1 MKRSGFIASLV
12 KESRLL
18 VRDVHGLALLFLMPT
33 IFILVMSLALQDVF
47 AARAGSQP
55 AASGV
60 KVAMADFDG
69 TDASRELVRRMSAV
83 RAFAVTVD
91 ANTSRDALYAAA
103 KAGAQSFAVIV
114 PRGYG
119 DQLGKSA
126 TPAAL
131 RAPTP
136 ATAAPTVEVLVAP
149 DAEKRSE
156 IIFLAALRGAMGR
169 QRIDTA
175 LSRFGPPAPAGDTAP
190 EPREEADP
198 VKVTYAYD
206 AARAGDSPSAVQ
218 QNVPAWLVFSI
229 FFVAVPFSQTFIRER
244 DLGTQR
250 RLRTTNLSAA
260 SQIFGKL
267 LPYYAVNQI
276 QVFLMFCI
284 GVWVVPLFGGQAL
297 QVRGSLLALALMG
310 AAVSFA
316 ALGLALLIASV
327 ARTSEQASMTSAL
340 GNIILGAFGGIMV
353 PRFVMPE
360 AMRALSGYSPMSW
373 GLDGFLELLLH
384 GGGVRDIVPEL
395 LKLSA
400 LGLVAIAVALTLHR
414 RQE

>member
-1 MKRSGFIASLV
+1 VKRSGFVASLV

-18 VRDVHGLALLFLMPT
+18 LRDIHGLALLFLMPT

-47 AARAGSQP
+47 AARAGSRP
-55 AASGV
+55 TSTGV
-60 KVAMADFDG
+60 KVAIADYDQ
-69 TDASRELVRRMSAV
+69 TDASRELVKRMSSIT
-83 RAFAVTVD
+83 AFAVSSST
-91 ANTSRDALYAAA
+91 APREQLYATT
-103 KAGAQSFAVIV
+103 KTGRQSFTVLI
-114 PRGYG
+114 PKGYG

-136 ATAAPTVEVLVAP
+136 ETTAPNVEVLVAP

-156 IIFLAALRGAMGR
+156 IIFTSALRGAMGR

-175 LSRFGPPAPAGDTAP
+175 LSRFAPPRQPGEPAP
-190 EPREEADP
+190 EPMDESDP
-198 VKVTYAYD
+198 VQVTYAYD
-206 AARAGDSPSAVQ
+206 SAKANDSPSAVQ

-276 QVFLMFCI
+276 QFFLMFCI
-284 GVWVVPLFGGQAL
+284 GIWVVPLFGGQAL
-297 QVRGSLLALALMG
+297 QVRGEPAALVLMG

-327 ARTSEQASMTSAL
+327 ARTSEQASMMSAL

-395 LKLSA
+395 LKLIA
-400 LGLVAIAVALTLHR
+400 LGLIATAIALMLHR

>member
-1 MKRSGFIASLV
+1 VKRSGFIASLV
-12 KESRLL
+12 KEARLL
-18 VRDVHGLALLFLMPT
+18 LRDVHGLALLFLMPT

-47 AARAGSQP
+47 AARAGSRP

-60 KVAMADFDG
+60 KVAIADLDQ
-69 TDASRELVRRMSAV
+69 TDASRELVTRVTAV
-83 RAFAVTVD
+83 KAFAVTASAD
-91 ANTSRDALYAAA
+91 KPSEALYASV
-103 KAGAQSFAVIV
+103 KASVESFGVII
-114 PRGYG
+114 PKGYG
-119 DQLGKSA
+119 EQLGKSA
-126 TPAAL
+126 TPGAL

-136 ATAAPTVEVLVAP
+136 ETAAPNVEVLVAP

-156 IIFLAALRGAMGR
+156 LIFLAAVRGAMGR
-169 QRIDTA
+169 QRVDAA
-175 LSRFGPPAPAGDTAP
+175 LARFGPPRPDGERVS
-190 EPREEADP
+190 EPKQDADP

-206 AARAGDSPSAVQ
+206 AAKAGDSPSAVQ

-284 GVWVVPLFGGQAL
+284 GIWVVPLFGGQAL
-297 QVRGSLLALALMG
+297 QVRGEPLALVLMG

-316 ALGLALLIASV
+316 ALGLALLIAAI
-327 ARTSEQASMTSAL
+327 ARTSEQASMMSAL

-360 AMRALSGYSPMSW
+360 AMRTLSGYSPMSW

-400 LGLVAIAVALTLHR
+400 LGMAAIAIALTLHR

>member
-1 MKRSGFIASLV
+1 VKLSGFLASLV

-18 VRDVHGLALLFLMPT
+18 LRDIHGLALLFLMPT

-47 AARAGSQP
+47 AARAGSRP
-55 AASGV
+55 ASTGV
-60 KVAMADFDG
+60 KVAIADYDQ
-69 TDASRELVRRMSAV
+69 TDASRELVKRMSSIT
-83 RAFAVTVD
+83 AFAVSSG
-91 ANTSRDALYAAA
+91 ANPPREQLYDTT
-103 KAGAQSFAVIV
+103 KAGKQSFAVLI

-131 RAPTP
+131 RASTP
-136 ATAAPTVEVLVAP
+136 ETAPPNVEVLVAP

-156 IIFLAALRGAMGR
+156 LIFLSALRGAMGR
-169 QRIDTA
+169 QRIDVA
-175 LSRFGPPAPAGDTAP
+175 LSRFAPPRTADEPAPAPGED
-190 EPREEADP
+190 ADP
-198 VKVTYAYD
+198 VKVIYAYD
-206 AARAGDSPSAVQ
+206 AAKANDSPSAVQ

-276 QVFLMFCI
+276 QFFLMFCI
-284 GVWVVPLFGGQAL
+284 GIWVVPLFGGQAL
-297 QVRGSLLALALMG
+297 QVRGEPAALVLMG

-316 ALGLALLIASV
+316 ALGLALLIAAV
-327 ARTSEQASMTSAL
+327 ARTSEQASMMSAL

-395 LKLSA
+395 LKLTA
-400 LGLVAIAVALTLHR
+400 LGLVAIAIALTLHR